1 MAPGGLLLVPAMAS
15 HCPLLLET
23 ALFSSLVLNGGG
35 GLFATQPPTTKPVHG
50 ADGAHLEHA
59 ISAEAKPISE
69 LITAVLCESW
79 GFPGDEAALGL
90 PSVATGAGGGV
101 GCAETEPQS
110 SAEIV
115 GSVASPTAFLAH
127 SWGSCRVSCSVC
139 HSQGTPASDFGAVS
153 TPEGTASFAFALLQ
167 NKAGRER
174 RAAPKLPGLK
184 VNLDQNCTDA
194 FGADLPRP
202 PPAVQCHEGL
212 PGMQTC

>member
-23 ALFSSLVLNGGG
+23 ALFSSLVLNGRG

-90 PSVATGAGGGV
+90 PSVATGAGGGGRV
-101 GCAETEPQS
+101 
-110 SAEIV
+110 
-115 GSVASPTAFLAH
+115 
-127 SWGSCRVSCSVC
+127 CR
-139 HSQGTPASDFGAVS
+139 
-153 TPEGTASFAFALLQ
+153 
-167 NKAGRER
+167 N
-174 RAAPKLPGLK
+174 
-184 VNLDQNCTDA
+184 
-194 FGADLPRP
+194 
-202 PPAVQCHEGL
+202 
-212 PGMQTC
+212 

>member
-1 MAPGGLLLVPAMAS
+1 M
-15 HCPLLLET
+15 E
-23 ALFSSLVLNGGG
+23 G

-69 LITAVLCESW
+69 LITAMLCESW
-79 GFPGDEAALGL
+79 GFPGDEAALSL

-115 GSVASPTAFLAH
+115 GSVTSPTAFLAH

-212 PGMQTC
+212 PGMQAC